1 MPRDRCL
8 RERSGMAFKVT
19 SELVVG
25 EVSEVHGAKLKVHVY
40 GEANEAHIFY
50 HGDLVKGVSVGG
62 YLKIPCGYDSVIGII
77 EGDYQEESGF
87 TRNDTSSRVV
97 PGNCI
102 ERFVDVSV
110 FGVMSE
116 GGFDRGISALPL
128 VKSKV
133 YLLSPDEL
141 GIINSPVAPEEPV
154 FPVGALA
161 GHSGTP
167 VRLPANAL
175 FASHIGV
182 FGNTGSGK
190 SNTLCKIYSD
200 CFEMIDRGAGLRN
213 IKSKFVFIDFNGE
226 YVGDE
231 TLTTSKIVYQLNT
244 REKGDKV
251 PVPKDFYSDLDIWSI
266 LTKATEKTQRPFLS
280 RCIRKADI
288 VCGKGNPSAYLEGIL
303 VTFLKGYCGNALLFG
318 DQKADLAR
326 LISLALNQKT
336 YKDAG
341 DTAADSLETLQVF
354 PQSPPIVRNTDNNAY
369 LNTEADTPNVFAGC
383 LNLDFDYEGLAGDTP
398 RLLAFIALLRYLEQ
412 WRGGRIV
419 REHIA
424 PWVNRYIAEL
434 QDSSKLYEV
443 GSGNMLGE
451 IKQPVAV
458 FSLLKVNQD
467 QKRVIPLVI
476 AKYLYEEQKRRGQDD
491 RDSSA
496 HLIIDE
502 AHNILSYSSQRES
515 ESWRDYRL
523 ETFEEIVKE
532 GRKFGMFLTVC
543 SQRPA
548 DISPTILSQMHN
560 YFIHRLVNDE
570 DLRAIAKSVS
580 FIDGASMSMIPVLPQ
595 GCCIVSGTAATHP
608 ARVQVERLEHKKQP
622 RSCDRELATTWR
634 L

>member
-1 MPRDRCL
+1 
-8 RERSGMAFKVT
+8 MAFKVT
-19 SELVVG
+19 DELVVG
-25 EVSEVHGAKLKVHVY
+25 EVSEVHGAKLKVRIY

-50 HGDLVKGVSVGG
+50 RGDLVKGVSVGG

-87 TRNDTSSRVV
+87 ARNDTSSRVV
-97 PGNCI
+97 PGHCI

-116 GGFDRGISALPL
+116 NGFDRGISALPL
-128 VKSKV
+128 VKSKA
-133 YLLSPDEL
+133 YLLAPDEL
-141 GIINSPVAPEEPV
+141 GIINSPIAPEEPV
-154 FPVGALA
+154 FSVGALA
-161 GHSGTP
+161 GHNGTP

-213 IKSKFVFIDFNGE
+213 IEGKFVFIDFNGE
-226 YVGDE
+226 YVGDG
-231 TLTTSKIVYQLNT
+231 TLTSSKSVYQLNT
-244 REKGDKV
+244 RAKGDKV
-251 PVPKDFYSDLDIWSI
+251 PVPKDFYSDVDIWSI
-266 LTKATEKTQRPFLS
+266 LTKATEKTQKPFLS
-280 RCIRKADI
+280 QCIRKADS
-288 VCGKGNPSAYLEGIL
+288 VRGKGNPSAYLKGIL
-303 VTFLKGYCGNALLFG
+303 VTFLKGYCGNAAVFG
-318 DQKADLAR
+318 EQKADLAR
-326 LISLALNQKT
+326 LVALALNSDSHKNDV
-336 YKDAG
+336 DA
-341 DTAADSLETLQVF
+341 AADSLKMLDVLSQN
-354 PQSPPIVRNTDNNAY
+354 PPVIRNTKNGKY
-369 LNTEADTPNVFAGC
+369 LDKESDYSLVFEDC
-383 LNLDFDYEGLAGDTP
+383 LGLDFDFEALASKTP
-398 RLLAFIALLRYLEQ
+398 KLLAFIALLRYLEQ

-434 QDSSKLYEV
+434 QDSSNLYEV

-476 AKYLYEEQKRRGQDD
+476 AKYLYEEQKRRGQDNL
-491 RDSSA
+491 DSSV

-515 ESWRDYRL
+515 EGWRDYRL

-532 GRKFGMFLTVC
+532 GRKFGMYLTVC

-548 DISPTILSQMHN
+548 DISSTILSQMHN
-560 YFIHRLVNDE
+560 YFIHRLVNEE

-608 ARVQVERLEHKKQP
+608 ARVQVDRLELEKQP
-622 RSCDRELATTWR
+622 RSYDRELASAWSFQ
-634 L
+634 

>member
-1 MPRDRCL
+1 
-8 RERSGMAFKVT
+8 MAFKVT
-19 SELVVG
+19 DELVVG
-25 EVSEVHGAKLKVHVY
+25 EVSEIHGAKLKVRVY

-50 HGDLVKGVSVGG
+50 RGDLVKGVSVGG

-87 TRNDTSSRVV
+87 TRNDTSSRVA
-97 PGNCI
+97 PGHCI

-133 YLLSPDEL
+133 YLLAPDEL

-161 GHSGTP
+161 GHNGTP

-213 IKSKFVFIDFNGE
+213 IESKFVFIDFNGE
-226 YVGDE
+226 YVGEE

-244 REKGDKV
+244 RAKGDKV
-251 PVPKDFYSDLDIWSI
+251 PVPKDFYSDVDIWSI

-280 RCIRKADI
+280 RCIRKANGI
-288 VCGKGNPSAYLEGIL
+288 LGMGNPSAYLRGML
-303 VTFLKGYCGNALLFG
+303 VRFLEGYCGNAAIFG
-318 DQKADLAR
+318 EQRTDLAR
-326 LISLALNQKT
+326 LVSLALDPNINKNT
-336 YKDAG
+336 VDAATG
-341 DTAADSLETLQVF
+341 SLEMLEVF
-354 PQSPPIVRNTDNNAY
+354 SQNPSVVRNTDTMVY
-369 LNTEADTPNVFAGC
+369 LNTTSDVPEVFDEC
-383 LNLDFDYEGLAGDTP
+383 LKLNFDFEGLAKDAP

-412 WRGGRIV
+412 WRRGRII

-434 QDSSKLYEV
+434 LDSSKLYKV
-443 GSGNMLGE
+443 GSGDMLGE
-451 IKQPVAV
+451 IKHPVAV

-491 RDSSA
+491 LNSSV

-502 AHNILSYSSQRES
+502 AHNILSHSSQRES

-532 GRKFGMFLTVC
+532 GRKFGMYLTVC

-608 ARVQVERLEHKKQP
+608 ARVQVERLELEKQP
-622 RSCDRELATTWR
+622 RSYDRELASTWKI
-634 L
+634 

>member
-1 MPRDRCL
+1 
-8 RERSGMAFKVT
+8 MAFKVT
-19 SELVVG
+19 DELVVG
-25 EVSEVHGAKLKVHVY
+25 EVSEVHGAKLKVRIY

-50 HGDLVKGVSVGG
+50 RGDLVKGVSVGG

-87 TRNDTSSRVV
+87 ARDDTSSRVV
-97 PGNCI
+97 PGHCI

-128 VKSKV
+128 VRSKV
-133 YLLSPDEL
+133 YLLAPDEL
-141 GIINSPVAPEEPV
+141 GIINSPVAPEESV

-161 GHSGTP
+161 GHNGTP

-200 CFEMIDRGAGLRN
+200 CFEMIDRGAGLNN
-213 IKSKFVFIDFNGE
+213 IESKFVFIDFNGE

-231 TLTTSKIVYQLNT
+231 TLTSSKSVYQLNT
-244 REKGDKV
+244 RAKGDKV
-251 PVPKDFYSDLDIWSI
+251 PVPKDFYSDVDIWSI

-280 RCIRKADI
+280 RCIRKADS
-288 VCGKGNPSAYLEGIL
+288 VRSKGNPSAYLEGIL
-303 VTFLKGYCGNALLFG
+303 VTFLKGYCGNAAVFG
-318 DQKADLAR
+318 EQKADLAR
-326 LISLALNQKT
+326 LVALALNSDSHKN
-336 YKDAG
+336 DV
-341 DTAADSLETLQVF
+341 DTAVDSLEMLDVLSQN
-354 PQSPPIVRNTDNNAY
+354 PPVVRNTKNGKY
-369 LNTEADTPNVFAGC
+369 LDKESDYSLVFEDC
-383 LNLDFDYEGLAGDTP
+383 LGLDFDFEALVSKTP
-398 RLLAFIALLRYLEQ
+398 KLLAFIALLRYLEQ

-434 QDSSKLYEV
+434 QDSSKLYEA
-443 GSGNMLGE
+443 GSGNVLGE

-491 RDSSA
+491 LDSSV

-532 GRKFGMFLTVC
+532 GRKFGMYLTVC

-608 ARVQVERLEHKKQP
+608 ARVQVERLEHVKQP
-622 RSCDRELATTWR
+622 RSYDRELATTWR

>member
-1 MPRDRCL
+1 M
-8 RERSGMAFKVT
+8 SFKVADD
-19 SELVVG
+19 SLLVG
-25 EVSEVHGAKLKVHVY
+25 EVSEVHGARLKVRIY
-40 GEANEAHIFY
+40 ADANEAHTYF
-50 HGDLVKGVSVGG
+50 HGEVVRGVSVGG
-62 YLKIPCGYDSVIGII
+62 HLKIPCGYDSVIGII
-77 EGDYQEESGF
+77 EGDYQQE
-87 TRNDTSSRVV
+87 SRVV
-97 PGNCI
+97 RETADSRVAPGQTI

-110 FGVMSE
+110 FGVMSKH
-116 GGFDRGISALPL
+116 GFDRGISTLPL
-128 VKSKV
+128 VKSKA
-133 YLLSPDEL
+133 YLLTADEL
-141 GIINSPVAPEEPV
+141 GSINSPTLPDEPS
-154 FPVGALA
+154 FRVGALA
-161 GHSGTP
+161 GHDGTS
-167 VRLPANAL
+167 VYLPANAL

-190 SNTLCKIYSD
+190 SNTLCKIFSD
-200 CFEMIDRGAGLRN
+200 CFERIEHGVGLDN
-213 IKSKFVFIDFNGE
+213 VKSKFVFIDFNGE

-231 TLTTSKIVYQLNT
+231 TLTTSKSVYQLNT
-244 REKGDKV
+244 RAKGNKV
-251 PVPKDFYSDLDIWSI
+251 PVPKDFYSDVDIWSI

-280 RCIRKADI
+280 RCIRKADG
-288 VCGKGNPSAYLEGIL
+288 VLGMGNSTAYLHGML
-303 VTFLKGYCGNALLFG
+303 VKFLGGYCGNAAVFG
-318 DQKADLAR
+318 EQKVDLAR
-326 LISLALNQKT
+326 LVALALDPND
-336 YKDAG
+336 YKNTVDA
-341 DTAADSLETLQVF
+341 AADSLEMLEVF
-354 PQSPPIVRNTDNNAY
+354 SQSPSVVRNANTMVY
-369 LNTEADTPNVFAGC
+369 LNTESDVPSVFSEC
-383 LNLDFDYEGLAGDTP
+383 LKLSFDFEGLAKDMP
-398 RLLAFIALLRYLEQ
+398 RLLAFIALIRYLEQ

-434 QDSSKLYEV
+434 QESSKLYEV

-476 AKYLYEEQKRRGQDD
+476 AKYLYEEQKRRGQGELE
-491 RDSSA
+491 SSV

-532 GRKFGMFLTVC
+532 GRKFGMYLTVC

-595 GCCIVSGTAATHP
+595 GCCIVSGAATTHP
-608 ARVQVERLEHKKQP
+608 SRVQVEKLEREKQP
-622 RSCDRELATTWR
+622 RSYDRPLAQYWNF
-634 L
+634 

>member
-1 MPRDRCL
+1 
-8 RERSGMAFKVT
+8 MAFKVT
-19 SELVVG
+19 DDLVVG
-25 EVSEVHGAKLKVHVY
+25 EVSEVHGAKLKVRIY

-50 HGDLVKGVSVGG
+50 RGDLVKGVSVGG
-62 YLKIPCGYDSVIGII
+62 YVKIPCGYDSVIGII
-77 EGDYQEESGF
+77 EGDYQEESGLA
-87 TRNDTSSRVV
+87 RDDTSSRVV
-97 PGNCI
+97 PCHCI
-102 ERFVDVSV
+102 ERFVDISV
-110 FGVMSE
+110 FGVMNE
-116 GGFDRGISALPL
+116 NGFDRGISALPL

-133 YLLSPDEL
+133 YLLAPDEL

-161 GHSGTP
+161 GHNGTP

-175 FASHIGV
+175 FASHIGI

-200 CFEMIDRGAGLRN
+200 CFEMIDRGAGLGK
-213 IKSKFVFIDFNGE
+213 IESKFVFIDFNGE

-231 TLTTSKIVYQLNT
+231 TLTASKSVYQLNT
-244 REKGDKV
+244 RAKGDKV
-251 PVPKDFYSDLDIWSI
+251 PVPKGFYSDVDIWSI

-280 RCIRKADI
+280 RCIRKADS
-288 VCGKGNPSAYLEGIL
+288 VRSKGNPSAYLEGIL

-336 YKDAG
+336 YKNAG
-341 DTAADSLETLQVF
+341 DTATDSLETLQVF
-354 PQSPPIVRNTDNNAY
+354 PQSPPIVRSTDNNAY
-369 LNTEADTPNVFAGC
+369 LNTEADTSKVFAGC
-383 LNLDFDYEGLAGDTP
+383 LNLDFDYESLVVDTP

-434 QDSSKLYEV
+434 QDSSKLYEL
-443 GSGNMLGE
+443 GSSDMLEE

-491 RDSSA
+491 LDSSV

-532 GRKFGMFLTVC
+532 GRKFGMYLTVC

-580 FIDGASMSMIPVLPQ
+580 FIGGASMSMIPVLPQ

-608 ARVQVERLEHKKQP
+608 SRVQVERLEREKQP
-622 RSCDRELATTWR
+622 RSYDRDLATRWR

>member
-1 MPRDRCL
+1 
-8 RERSGMAFKVT
+8 MAFKVT
-19 SELVVG
+19 DELVVG
-25 EVSEVHGAKLKVHVY
+25 EVSEVHGAKLKVRVY

-50 HGDLVKGVSVGG
+50 RGDLVKGVSVGG

-87 TRNDTSSRVV
+87 ARDDTSSRVV
-97 PGNCI
+97 PGHCI

-116 GGFDRGISALPL
+116 GGFDRGISSLPL

-133 YLLSPDEL
+133 YLLAPDEL

-161 GHSGTP
+161 GHNGTP

-213 IKSKFVFIDFNGE
+213 IEGKFVFIDFNGE

-231 TLTTSKIVYQLNT
+231 TLTSSKSVYQLNT
-244 REKGDKV
+244 RAKGDKV
-251 PVPKDFYSDLDIWSI
+251 PVPKDFYSDVDIWSI
-266 LTKATEKTQRPFLS
+266 LTKATEKTQRPFLA
-280 RCIRKADI
+280 RCIRKADS
-288 VCGKGNPSAYLEGIL
+288 VRSKGNPSAYLEGIL
-303 VTFLKGYCGNALLFG
+303 VTFLKGYCGNASLFG
-318 DQKADLAR
+318 EQKADLAR
-326 LISLALNQKT
+326 LISLALNQET
-336 YKDAG
+336 YKDAN
-341 DTAADSLETLQVF
+341 DTATDSLETLQVF

-369 LNTEADTPNVFAGC
+369 LNTEADTSKVFAGC
-383 LNLDFDYEGLAGDTP
+383 LSLDFDFESLVEDVP
-398 RLLAFIALLRYLEQ
+398 RLLAFVALFRYLEQ

-434 QDSSKLYEV
+434 QDSSKLYGV
-443 GSGNMLGE
+443 GSGDMLGE

-476 AKYLYEEQKRRGQDD
+476 AKYLYEEQKKRGQDNL
-491 RDSSA
+491 DSSV
-496 HLIIDE
+496 HLVIDE

-532 GRKFGMFLTVC
+532 GRKCGRYLTVC

-608 ARVQVERLEHKKQP
+608 ARVQVERLERDKQP
-622 RSCDRELATTWR
+622 RSYDRELASTWKI
-634 L
+634 

>member
-1 MPRDRCL
+1 
-8 RERSGMAFKVT
+8 MAFKVT
-19 SELVVG
+19 DELVVG
-25 EVSEVHGAKLKVHVY
+25 EVSEVHGAKLKVRVY

-50 HGDLVKGVSVGG
+50 RGDLVKGVSVGG

-87 TRNDTSSRVV
+87 ARDDTSSRVV
-97 PGNCI
+97 PGHCI

-116 GGFDRGISALPL
+116 GGFDRGISSLPL

-133 YLLSPDEL
+133 YLLAPDEL

-161 GHSGTP
+161 GHNGTP

-213 IKSKFVFIDFNGE
+213 IEGKFVFIDFNGE

-231 TLTTSKIVYQLNT
+231 TLTSSKSVYQLNT
-244 REKGDKV
+244 RAKGDKV
-251 PVPKDFYSDLDIWSI
+251 PVPKDFYSDVDIWSI
-266 LTKATEKTQRPFLS
+266 LTKATEKTQRPFLA
-280 RCIRKADI
+280 RCIRKADS
-288 VCGKGNPSAYLEGIL
+288 VRSKGNPSAYLEGIL
-303 VTFLKGYCGNALLFG
+303 VTFLKGYCGNASLFG
-318 DQKADLAR
+318 EQKADLAR
-326 LISLALNQKT
+326 LISLALNQET
-336 YKDAG
+336 YKDAN
-341 DTAADSLETLQVF
+341 DTATDSLETLQVF

-369 LNTEADTPNVFAGC
+369 LNTEADTSKVFAGC
-383 LNLDFDYEGLAGDTP
+383 LSLDFDFESLVEDVP
-398 RLLAFIALLRYLEQ
+398 RLLAFVALFRYLEQ

-434 QDSSKLYEV
+434 QDSSKLYGA
-443 GSGNMLGE
+443 GSGDMLGE

-476 AKYLYEEQKRRGQDD
+476 AKYLYEEQKKRGQDNL
-491 RDSSA
+491 DSSV
-496 HLIIDE
+496 HLVIDE

-532 GRKFGMFLTVC
+532 GRKFGMYLTVC

-608 ARVQVERLEHKKQP
+608 ARVQVERLELEKQP
-622 RSCDRELATTWR
+622 RSYDRELASTWKI
-634 L
+634 

>member
-1 MPRDRCL
+1 MSFGVADDCL
-8 RERSGMAFKVT
+8 
-19 SELVVG
+19 LVG
-25 EVSEVHGAKLKVHVY
+25 EVSEVHGARLKVRVY
-40 GEANEAHIFY
+40 AGANEAHTFF
-50 HGDLVKGVSVGG
+50 HGEVVRGVSVGG
-62 YLKIPCGYDSVIGII
+62 YLKIPCGYDNVIGII
-77 EGDYQEESGF
+77 EGDYQQE
-87 TRNDTSSRVV
+87 SRVV
-97 PGNCI
+97 RETTDSRVAPGQTI
-102 ERFVDVSV
+102 ERFVDMSV
-110 FGVMSE
+110 FGVMSKD
-116 GGFDRGISALPL
+116 GFDRGISTLPL

-133 YLLSPDEL
+133 YLLTADEL
-141 GIINSPVAPEEPV
+141 GSINSPILPDEPI
-154 FPVGALA
+154 FRVGALA
-161 GHSGTP
+161 GHDGTS
-167 VRLPANAL
+167 VYLPANAL

-200 CFEMIDRGAGLRN
+200 CFERIEHGVGLDN
-213 IKSKFVFIDFNGE
+213 VKSKFVFIDFNGE
-226 YVGDE
+226 YIGDE
-231 TLTTSKIVYQLNT
+231 TLTTSKSVYQLST
-244 REKGDKV
+244 RTKDVKV
-251 PVPKDFYSDLDIWSI
+251 PVPKDFYSDVDIWSI

-280 RCIRKADI
+280 RCIRKADG
-288 VCGKGNPSAYLEGIL
+288 VLGTDNPTAYLHGML
-303 VTFLKGYCGNALLFG
+303 MRFLEGYCGNAAVFG
-318 DQKADLAR
+318 EQKADLAR
-326 LISLALNQKT
+326 LVALALNPNK
-336 YKDAG
+336 YKDTVDVAAG
-341 DTAADSLETLQVF
+341 SLEMLEVF
-354 PQSPPIVRNTDNNAY
+354 SQSPSVVRNADTMVY
-369 LNTEADTPNVFAGC
+369 LNTESDVPNVFSEC
-383 LNLDFDYEGLAGDTP
+383 LKLKYDFEGLVKDMP
-398 RLLAFIALLRYLEQ
+398 RLLGFIVLVRYLEQ
-412 WRGGRIV
+412 WRRGRIV

-491 RDSSA
+491 PNSSV

-532 GRKFGMFLTVC
+532 GRKFGMYLTVC

-580 FIDGASMSMIPVLPQ
+580 FIDTASMSMIPVLPQ

-608 ARVQVERLEHKKQP
+608 ARVQVERLEREKQP
-622 RSCDRELATTWR
+622 RSYDRELASYWKF
-634 L
+634 

>member
-1 MPRDRCL
+1 
-8 RERSGMAFKVT
+8 MAFKVT
-19 SELVVG
+19 DELVVG
-25 EVSEVHGAKLKVHVY
+25 EVSEVRGAKLKVHVY

-244 REKGDKV
+244 RTKGDKV

-280 RCIRKADI
+280 RCIRKADS
-288 VCGKGNPSAYLEGIL
+288 VCGKGNPSAYLKGIL

-318 DQKADLAR
+318 DQKADLVR

-336 YKDAG
+336 YEDAG
-341 DTAADSLETLQVF
+341 DAAADSLETLQVF

-369 LNTEADTPNVFAGC
+369 LNTEADTSNVFAGC
-383 LNLDFDYEGLAGDTP
+383 LHLDFDFEGLVVDTP

-424 PWVNRYIAEL
+424 PWVNRYIVEL

-491 RDSSA
+491 PDSSV

-532 GRKFGMFLTVC
+532 GRKFGMYLTVC

-634 L
+634 LQ

>member
-1 MPRDRCL
+1 
-8 RERSGMAFKVT
+8 MAFKVT
-19 SELVVG
+19 DELVVG
-25 EVSEVHGAKLKVHVY
+25 EVSEVHGAKLKVRIY

-50 HGDLVKGVSVGG
+50 RGDLVKGVSVGG

-87 TRNDTSSRVV
+87 ARDDTSSRVV
-97 PGNCI
+97 PGHCI

-128 VKSKV
+128 VRSKV
-133 YLLSPDEL
+133 YLLAPDEL

-154 FPVGALA
+154 FPIGALA
-161 GHSGTP
+161 GHNGTP

-200 CFEMIDRGAGLRN
+200 CFEMIDRGAGLNN
-213 IKSKFVFIDFNGE
+213 IESKFVFIDFNGE

-231 TLTTSKIVYQLNT
+231 TLTSSKSVYQLNT
-244 REKGDKV
+244 RAKGDKV
-251 PVPKDFYSDLDIWSI
+251 PVSKDFYSDVDIWSI

-280 RCIRKADI
+280 RCIRKADS
-288 VCGKGNPSAYLEGIL
+288 VRSKGNPSAYLEGIL
-303 VTFLKGYCGNALLFG
+303 VTFLKGYCGNAAVFG
-318 DQKADLAR
+318 EQKADLAR
-326 LISLALNQKT
+326 LVALALNSDSHKN
-336 YKDAG
+336 DV
-341 DTAADSLETLQVF
+341 DTAVDSLEMLDVLSQN
-354 PQSPPIVRNTDNNAY
+354 PPVVRNTKNGKY
-369 LNTEADTPNVFAGC
+369 LDKESDYSLVFEDC
-383 LNLDFDYEGLAGDTP
+383 LGLDFDFEALVSKTP
-398 RLLAFIALLRYLEQ
+398 KLLAFIALLRYLEQ

-434 QDSSKLYEV
+434 QDSSKLYEA
-443 GSGNMLGE
+443 GSGNVLGE

-491 RDSSA
+491 LDSSV

-532 GRKFGMFLTVC
+532 GRKFGMYLTVC

-608 ARVQVERLEHKKQP
+608 ARVQVERLEHVKQP
-622 RSCDRELATTWR
+622 RSYDRELATTWR